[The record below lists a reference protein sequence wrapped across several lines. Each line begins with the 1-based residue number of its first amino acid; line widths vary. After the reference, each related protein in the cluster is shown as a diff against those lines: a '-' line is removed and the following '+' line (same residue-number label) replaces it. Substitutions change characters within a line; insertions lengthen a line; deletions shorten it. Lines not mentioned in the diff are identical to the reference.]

1 MAKTSL
7 CVCVTGDITTVQ
19 PRNLCHKCSLLPS
32 FCRDCSLGMRPPHRI
47 LERETGGGQ
56 GQWGC
61 FLGTPSWQSIYIY
74 IHIRIYIYIRT
85 YIYLVYKWYIFA
97 NWMVIFITYHLLQE
111 LETTIDFR
119 TGRNL
124 ETMIRTW
131 VLSLK
136 CFQIWWFNGWKY
148 AIMWISILCTRCMYR
163 SEGNIHPGLV
173 CFSKDTK

>member
-7 CVCVTGDITTVQ
+7 CVCDRWHHHRATKEPLSQVQ
-19 PRNLCHKCSLLPS
+19 PAAKLLPWLFFGHETAS
-32 FCRDCSLGMRPPHRI
+32 QDPGARNRRRPRTMGLFPGNPK
-47 LERETGGGQ
+47 LA
-56 GQWGC
+56 
-61 FLGTPSWQSIYIY
+61 IYIY
-74 IHIRIYIYIRT
+74 IYTHTYIYIRT